1 MNDEV
6 VLGLFHCLVDAL
18 EERDHA
24 PDRPMKVSQL
34 YQELVPYSAVRA
46 ALDLE
51 LNADYEHAL
60 LRLLS
65 GERGL
70 LRLEPRQAREELQ
83 RETEQPFPA
92 VGLFRKFA
100 ASNVWVGR
108 PGDPALPRLEDD
120 AEGPLRDPDE
130 DPGDDPGDDA
140 GDDAGEP
147 ATAVRDTLQLHFP
160 DPPPRPRGQ
169 RGAEPARQLVWEP
182 DPEAVPEPEPAGED
196 TGEVARELVGALSEC
211 AFCGDALPGGRR
223 VRYCPFCGADQRLRP
238 CPRCDAV
245 LERSWRYCISCG
257 RDASAP

>member
-24 PDRPMKVSQL
+24 PDRPLKVSQL

-46 ALDLE
+46 PLDLE

-70 LRLEPRQAREELQ
+70 LRLEPRQARAELR
-83 RETEQPFPA
+83 REAERPFPA

-100 ASNVWVGR
+100 ASDVWVGR
-108 PGDPALPRLEDD
+108 PGDPALPTLDEED
-120 AEGPLRDPDE
+120 GSSHDPD
-130 DPGDDPGDDA
+130 A
-140 GDDAGEP
+140 
-147 ATAVRDTLQLHFP
+147 AVSAARDTIQLHFP
-160 DPPPRPRGQ
+160 EPPPLPRRQG
-169 RGAEPARQLVWEP
+169 GAEPARQLVPEP
-182 DPEAVPEPEPAGED
+182 DPEPVREPAREEGGEG
-196 TGEVARELVGALSEC
+196 GEAARELVGALSAC
-211 AFCGDALPGGRR
+211 AFCGHALPGGRR
-223 VRYCPFCGADQRLRP
+223 VRFCPFCGADQRLRP

-245 LERSWRYCISCG
+245 LEQAWRYCISCG
-257 RDASAP
+257 RDASVP